1 MYSLCSRVSS
11 FPWDR
16 CHWIHSAVKALGLNM
31 QSMQKYDK
39 SSRTEMVNNVL
50 INTQSVC
57 NGTPTE
63 WRKNNLTTKYKS
75 EIQIYTYT
83 YRDIHFLNTQSV
95 CSSKSQQ
102 LFPKTKCTLL
112 CFQNYITNV
121 KQHYLISHLRS
132 NFKLLT
138 LYIWPNISENIRRVS
153 FKSRSSAE
161 PNYDLY
167 VSSISL
173 KICKTINSDSRT

>member
-1 MYSLCSRVSS
+1 
-11 FPWDR
+11 
-16 CHWIHSAVKALGLNM
+16 M

-39 SSRTEMVNNVL
+39 SSRTWMVNNVL

-57 NGTPTE
+57 NGAPTK
-63 WRKNNLTTKYKS
+63 WRKNFDKEIQIRNT

-138 LYIWPNISENIRRVS
+138 FFIWPNISENIRRVS

-173 KICKTINSDSRT
+173 KICKTINSDSRAWKHSTQCIDNLDLQI